1 VRSPQTLN
9 QLGRKGVVRGIDA
22 QTEIGHCHVPG
33 CPKYDSTLVLRGDVK
48 KTKKRLKALVE
59 GGAAEAQT
67 TIKAKLKRL
76 KQLKEEPTRPKIK
89 VKFTATDEFGQKAT
103 LERKVTLCSRLIRVD
118 REKKICRWH
127 PSQKRCA
134 LTARLT

>member
-1 VRSPQTLN
+1 VSKVRLHARAPRRRQED
-9 QLGRKGVVRGIDA
+9 QEAA
-22 QTEIGHCHVPG
+22 QGP
-33 CPKYDSTLVLRGDVK
+33 SR
-48 KTKKRLKALVE
+48 